1 MEYISL
7 DKYRYAWFFKHKELP
22 ISEDN
27 LQLIK
32 PLAESSSAQ
41 IWHQLI
47 SKNANHPDLFQAEDW
62 PHKKSTWREK
72 AQWQV
77 QWDSEEKQ
85 LPDQIEN
92 FIDWEGN
99 TVVYFCYNA
108 DNMIET
114 TWEIFCQHWKNFLF
128 LDNGP
133 ILIGKRRSEV
143 IQFHQDGYFTIGCK

>member
-22 ISEDN
+22 ISEAN

-47 SKNANHPDLFQAEDW
+47 SQNANHPDLFQAEDW
-62 PHKKSTWREK
+62 PHKKSSWSGK
-72 AQWQV
+72 AQWQA
-77 QWDSEEKQ
+77 QWDSEEQQ

-108 DNMIET
+108 DNLIET

-133 ILIGKRRSEV
+133 ILIGKRRREV
-143 IQFHQDGYFTIGCK
+143 IQFHQDGYFSIGCK